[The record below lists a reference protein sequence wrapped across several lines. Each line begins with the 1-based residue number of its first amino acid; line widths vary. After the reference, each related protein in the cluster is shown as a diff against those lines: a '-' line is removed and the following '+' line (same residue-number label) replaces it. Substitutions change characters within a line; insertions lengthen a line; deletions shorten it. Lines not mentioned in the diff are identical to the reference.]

1 MLEISPKPAPGGPA
15 PAVTKANLYVPADR
29 RATLDPAD
37 VKVIFA
43 GAPVFFD
50 FALAVTSTPPA
61 TLEAITTEVRTRL
74 GEYLGHLPVANTV
87 DGATLV
93 AQLGGSELFTFNAAD
108 LSWTAEYQKAGLLL
122 RDQGG
127 PGAQTV
133 LQEGDQPVLRLVTVT
148 ERQS

>member
-1 MLEISPKPAPGGPA
+1 LNA
-15 PAVTKANLYVPADR
+15 
-29 RATLDPAD
+29 AD

-50 FALAVTSTPPA
+50 FALAVTITPPA
-61 TLEAITTEVRTRL
+61 TLDAITAEVRTRL
-74 GEYLGHLPVANTV
+74 GDYLEHPPVANTV
-87 DGATLV
+87 DGTTLV
-93 AQLGGSELFTFNAAD
+93 AKLGGSALFTFNPAD
-108 LSWTAEYQKAGLLL
+108 LNWTAEYQKAGLLI

-148 ERQS
+148 ERPS